1 MHFLLLKIASSVAMG
16 VVLKLADVRKLE
28 RIPLIRINY
37 AVAAIIAFFIAV
49 ATETQHI
56 SMPTAVLAAVIGA
69 LFVAGLLLWAKVI
82 ETAGLALSVV
92 AMRLSILVPVA
103 VSAVA
108 WRERPGLIQGIG
120 IGAALLALGLV
131 LSDQSRPANG
141 AVRPSRAWFWMLG
154 LFLVDGLV
162 NTGAKVFQEM
172 MPSSENLSFQAVIFV
187 SAFFVTTVVYY
198 LRRKRASQATL
209 AYGAGLG
216 AANLGNYLFLVM
228 ALSVLPGV
236 VVYPVMAAAEV
247 ALMALAGVF
256 IWREKVGFRSW
267 VGIAL
272 AVVALVLIQLG
283 RT

>member
-1 MHFLLLKIASSVAMG
+1 VHFLLLKIASSVAMG

-162 NTGAKVFQEM
+162 NTGAKVFQET

-187 SAFFVTTVVYY
+187 SAFFVTTLVYY
-198 LRRKRASQATL
+198 LRRERACQATL

-272 AVVALVLIQLG
+272 AVVALILIQLG
-283 RT
+283 RA